1 MTDPTDPA
9 RREGDAAPGPLLR
22 ALLAHPVLAADTYPD
37 PDPAI
42 PADPAALFTA
52 WLRDALAAGVPDA
65 QVMTLST
72 VDAGGRPDARVLVLR
87 DVDRDAAA
95 WHFWTEP
102 DSPKARQFAA
112 RPDAA
117 LTVYWPAPGRQ
128 VRLHGPVRPAP
139 AASPP
144 PRPSAATPCTPPPP
158 SSGRPPR
165 PAPTGA
171 CATPAPP
178 AAGRPRAGPPP
189 TPRADRRHPS
199 RRRSQS

>member
-9 RREGDAAPGPLLR
+9 RREGDAAPAPLLR
-22 ALLAHPVLAADTYPD
+22 ALLAHPVLAADTYPA

-139 AASPP
+139 GCFTPSPALRCYALHATTAEFWQASPS
-144 PRPSAATPCTPPPP
+144 RAHRRLRYARTAGGWTSTGWTPTD
-158 SSGRPPR
+158 
-165 PAPTGA
+165 APG
-171 CATPAPP
+171 
-178 AAGRPRAGPPP
+178 
-189 TPRADRRHPS
+189 
-199 RRRSQS
+199 